1 MTPPGL
7 ASCFLLFH
15 CRGWCHVWGFFF
27 CSQSLKHVTKCSPV
41 LSATLLLKASPVY
54 CTPGES
60 WLSSKLWGQFYVK
73 EKGFIFKIYFWIIC
87 WDFFLVSILKS
98 TFFICKYIFF
108 YWNDIISSL
117 SKTVMRDATVHACSV
132 AKSYPTLLRPMD
144 YSLPARLLRLCNFP
158 GKNTGVY
165 SWSVFLLQGI
175 FPTQGLNLYL
185 LH

>member
-1 MTPPGL
+1 MPPSCSRLPQCTALLEKADSALNFEANFMWKKRVLFLKYISGL
-7 ASCFLLFH
+7 
-15 CRGWCHVWGFFF
+15 
-27 CSQSLKHVTKCSPV
+27 
-41 LSATLLLKASPVY
+41 
-54 CTPGES
+54 
-60 WLSSKLWGQFYVK
+60 YV
-73 EKGFIFKIYFWIIC
+73 ET
-87 WDFFLVSILKS
+87 FFLVSILKS

-108 YWNDIISSL
+108 YGNDIISSL